1 MNLIVIISLLFQVIL
16 RMYVSLNNAVFLL
29 WSFMKIVSSVYN
41 SFDLLYFLDIMLLR
55 IIYIAIIN
63 KFTTV

>member
-16 RMYVSLNNAVFLL
+16 HMYVSLNNAVFLL

>member
-1 MNLIVIISLLFQVIL
+1 
-16 RMYVSLNNAVFLL
+16 
-29 WSFMKIVSSVYN
+29 MKIVSSVYN

-63 KFTTV
+63 KFTTVWELSFPVYVHNWMYT